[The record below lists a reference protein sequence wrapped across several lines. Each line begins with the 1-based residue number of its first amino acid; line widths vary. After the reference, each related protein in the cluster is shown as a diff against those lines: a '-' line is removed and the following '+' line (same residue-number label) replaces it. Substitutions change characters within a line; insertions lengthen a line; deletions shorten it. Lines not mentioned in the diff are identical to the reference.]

1 MEKDMFS
8 FTQRNYFLLSA
19 RLRTTEKPLRNNS
32 LCKVV
37 VAYSDCH
44 KNYKNENDL
53 KKEKKRKLIS
63 TIGKLATKIKRKIKK
78 KKFKQPSNNSR
89 HNVGAII

>member
-1 MEKDMFS
+1 MFS

-53 KKEKKRKLIS
+53 KKEKKK
-63 TIGKLATKIKRKIKK
+63 KINQHDRQTCNKNQEKNLKK
-78 KKFKQPSNNSR
+78 KVKT
-89 HNVGAII
+89 AE